1 MMARCSAL
9 RQGVTH
15 ISQPARTFFEKKCV
29 RAVTFCRYD
38 RLHNREPKMK
48 EIDFRQDLLPL
59 KDKIYRVG
67 LRITLNAQEAED
79 LTQDTLVRAWTR
91 RAELAGVKN
100 LEAFCITICRNLALD
115 RMARAENANQ
125 PLEAAGTEACDTAPG
140 PDERLERDEKLQRV
154 HQIFNALPE
163 RLRTALQLRDIEGL
177 SYAEA
182 AGAMELTEAAFK
194 VTLHRARK
202 AVKTQYE
209 KIENYGL

>member
-1 MMARCSAL
+1 ML
-9 RQGVTH
+9 
-15 ISQPARTFFEKKCV
+15 
-29 RAVTFCRYD
+29 
-38 RLHNREPKMK
+38 
-48 EIDFRQDLLPL
+48 FRS
-59 KDKIYRVG
+59 
-67 LRITLNAQEAED
+67 
-79 LTQDTLVRAWTR
+79 
-91 RAELAGVKN
+91 
-100 LEAFCITICRNLALD
+100 
-115 RMARAENANQ
+115 
-125 PLEAAGTEACDTAPG
+125 LEAAGTEACDTAPG